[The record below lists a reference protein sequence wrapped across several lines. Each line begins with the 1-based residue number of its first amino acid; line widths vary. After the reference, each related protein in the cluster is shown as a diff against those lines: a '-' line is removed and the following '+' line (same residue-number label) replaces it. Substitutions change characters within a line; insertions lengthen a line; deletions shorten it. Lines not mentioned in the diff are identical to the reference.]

1 MKLAELAQRESSKAQ
16 EGRERNRARMA
27 ADMPECLALIDALKA
42 EGMFGRVVLFE
53 VFE

>member
-1 MKLAELAQRESSKAQ
+1 MNISELAAIEKGRAAE
-16 EGRERNRARMA
+16 ERERNRARMA
-27 ADMPECLALIDALKA
+27 AAMPECLALIDALKA